1 VSSPPASLSPS
12 LASLHQA
19 AEASLLANV
28 VELGGRYGLTAGVNQ
43 FRSLWTRDFCFA
55 ARGLLRIGR
64 SDVVR
69 DHLQLLLD
77 HRRHDGL
84 LPRTLD
90 SSDAKLRVAWASARR
105 YLPFLPAPALTEA
118 LVPEY
123 LDQHAQETVDGAALA
138 VLAADALRA
147 EDPGWWAG
155 RSSAFDQALGH
166 TRRRARAGLIQQP
179 PFSDWQDSV
188 RRKGATFYTNLLV
201 WAAEVALRGEES
213 TALRATRARI
223 EEAFRAQGEVL
234 YRSVAGREF
243 VSLDGNLLAI
253 ELGFLP
259 AQSERAVELWA
270 QLVRSPFWTRD
281 GVPGFNTFPSYPVSW
296 RNPGVILAGLGHY
309 HDRIRW
315 SWLTALAAK
324 VAVRMGDLE
333 RAARALEHL
342 ATCAARD
349 GAVSEIY
356 SSRPPHLPWRS
367 LVYRSEAPFAWGA
380 GVTLDA
386 LHSFAEVSYDDS
398 AQRTVGGCVERR
410 SRTQSGPPG
419 SKARGETW

>member
-1 VSSPPASLSPS
+1 MPSSPPSALPEG
-12 LASLHQA
+12 LAQLHRV
-19 AEASLLANV
+19 AEDSLLANV
-28 VELGGRYGLTAGVNQ
+28 VPLGQRFGVTAGVNQ

-55 ARGLLRIGR
+55 ARGLLRVGR
-64 SDVVR
+64 GDVVA

-77 HRRHDGL
+77 HRRADGL

-105 YLPFLPAPALTEA
+105 YLPFLPAPALSAA

-123 LDQHAQETVDGAALA
+123 LDQHAQETVDGAALS

-147 EDPGWWAG
+147 EDPAWWEERLG
-155 RSSAFDQALGH
+155 AFDEALDH
-166 TRRRARAGLIQQP
+166 TRRRARGGLVVQP

-188 RRKGATFYTNLLV
+188 KRQGRTFYTNLLV
-201 WAAEVALRGEES
+201 WAAEVALASEEGPR
-213 TALRATRARI
+213 LRELRERI
-223 EEAFRAQGEVL
+223 EGAFRRPGDVL
-234 YRSVAGREF
+234 YRSLAGREY

-253 ELGFLP
+253 ELGFHP
-259 AQSERAVELWA
+259 PESERARELWA
-270 QLVRSPFWTRD
+270 ALVRSPFWTRD

-333 RAARALEHL
+333 RAREALEHL
-342 ATCAARD
+342 ASCAERD
-349 GAVSEIY
+349 GAIAEIY
-356 SSRPPHLPWRS
+356 RARPPHLPWS
-367 LVYRSEAPFAWGA
+367 SPLYRSEAPFAWGS
-380 GVTLDA
+380 GITLDA
-386 LHSFAEVSYDDS
+386 LHAYAE
-398 AQRTVGGCVERR
+398 AL
-410 SRTQSGPPG
+410 
-419 SKARGETW
+419 